1 MAKEATISIYRYIA
15 LQFEEVNLST
25 HKFLALFENLYGVKG
40 AEAVR
45 EHPRFK
51 ALLHTLEILL
61 HDLDR
66 TEAPNFD
73 TIARSMVAVH
83 ERAGV
88 SSMNFVVH
96 ADRIEDLVR
105 EEGRHPALL
114 KNFRL
119 LKYTVAK
126 LHDEFIKKEASRKQ
140 AALLEALET
149 LMEKTPVGFF
159 LCDIETAVIYQANSA
174 FLGMLGV
181 TNEELIGRTWHEI
194 TPPEV
199 VQKELEENEELLG
212 GRVSMIRREKLFL
225 KKGGD
230 ALPVILYFGKFFD
243 PRAGKE
249 VYIDFVAD
257 ISELKKTQKK
267 LEEAHRY
274 FYEVFNQIGNMLVVI
289 DPKGGI
295 LEVNQAAEALLGYS
309 KEELLEPGFDEW
321 RCVHPEDHEKI
332 LAHFIRLFETGQP
345 QRLEMRAMHKDGS
358 VIELLASY
366 SLYRGLQNGPPQILG
381 AHVDISAM
389 KKLEAELRYLSF
401 HDSLTGLFNRAYF
414 EQELD
419 RLSKGRTVPVA
430 VGVMDVDNL
439 KSINDTLGH
448 QMGDALIIRT
458 AEVLKKAFR
467 AEDVIA
473 RMGGDE
479 FAVLFLGPEEKTL
492 KKILER
498 IEEAVFKDNE
508 AKGSPRLSLSVGFAL
523 VPHTPFQPEEV
534 YKAAD
539 LAMYKEKISK
549 KLAGGPF

>member
-1 MAKEATISIYRYIA
+1 MAKEANVSIYQHIA

-25 HKFLALFENLYGVKG
+25 PKFLALFENLYGVKG

-45 EHPRFK
+45 EHPRFM

-119 LKYTVAK
+119 LKYTVAR
-126 LHDEFIKKEASRKQ
+126 LHDEFLKEEASRKQ

-159 LCDIETAVIYQANSA
+159 ICDIATAVIYQANSA

-230 ALPVILYFGKFFD
+230 LLPVILYFGKFFD

-274 FYEVFNQIGNMLVVI
+274 FYEVFNQVGNMLVVI

-321 RCVHPEDHEKI
+321 RCVHEEDHEKI

-345 QRLEMRAMHKDGS
+345 QRLEMRAMHKNGS

-414 EQELD
+414 EQELE

-523 VPHTPFQPEEV
+523 VPQTPFQPEEV